1 MPTLEPSIMNRL
13 PLLLMTLLAAL
24 PAAPARPREAA
35 PLRSVHAYVCG
46 LHFYNGRQDRQV
58 VAHHFCAHAAD
69 GLMQCVIYDSNRPNA
84 RLIGIEYVATARVFA
99 GLPAGEK
106 RLWHSHA
113 YEVASGLLMAPGLS
127 GTAEKAMMKDFATT
141 YGKTWHTWQVDRGD
155 RLPLGIPQL
164 MMGFTADGQVDPK
177 RVAERDRDLGVS
189 TKEKRRQRSDLP
201 VPPVAP
207 EADAWRNGV
216 PEQLELRP
224 QGPPP
229 VTRIPM
235 H

>member
-1 MPTLEPSIMNRL
+1 MNRL
-13 PLLLMTLLAAL
+13 PSLLACLLSAL
-24 PAAPARPREAA
+24 PAAPARPQEAA
-35 PLRSVHAYVCG
+35 PLRNVHAYVCG

-58 VAHHFCAHAAD
+58 IAHHYCAHAAD
-69 GLMQCVIYDSNRPNA
+69 GLMQCVIYDSNRRNA
-84 RLIGIEYVATARVFA
+84 RLIGIEYVATAQVFA

-127 GTAEKAMMKDFATT
+127 GAAEKTMMKDFATT

-164 MMGFTADGQVDPK
+164 MMGFTADGQVDPE
-177 RVAERDRDLGVS
+177 RVAERDRDLGTS
-189 TKEKRRQRSDLP
+189 TAEKRRQRADLP

-207 EADAWRNGV
+207 EADAWRNGA

-224 QGPPP
+224 QGPPA
-229 VTRIPM
+229 VARIPM